1 MVLHELAA
9 SAHPDRHPRET
20 LTLLDRIMDINQ
32 IWMVDE
38 LRNIL
43 DRLGAAAP
51 DITGA
56 NEYRRLDERLRAA
69 AR

>member
-1 MVLHELAA
+1 MLFR

-20 LTLLDRIMDINQ
+20 LTLLHRIMDIDQ
-32 IWMVDE
+32 IWMADE
-38 LRNIL
+38 LRDIL
-43 DRLGAAAP
+43 DRLSAAAP
-51 DITGA
+51 DITET